1 LEYGYYGLDADR
13 ENLWPR
19 TRKKKLSASAW
30 GSRSRNARPLE
41 AQTGE
46 KAHAKRFLL
55 EIHAHEFR
63 IRARG
68 ACRDAGG
75 NFRVFRTHNFAKE
88 IHHGRYVSD
97 ALLLAALVALPLTA
111 AAQGK
116 VAVVNLDEALA
127 ESQAGKAALAQLKT
141 KFEAREKSL
150 AQQGEELKKL
160 QADLQK
166 KSVACPRTPCAA
178 RGADFEGKA

>member
-1 LEYGYYGLDADR
+1 MVGM
-13 ENLWPR
+13 
-19 TRKKKLSASAW
+19 
-30 GSRSRNARPLE
+30 
-41 AQTGE
+41 
-46 KAHAKRFLL
+46 
-55 EIHAHEFR
+55 
-63 IRARG
+63 
-68 ACRDAGG
+68 
-75 NFRVFRTHNFAKE
+75 FRT
-88 IHHGRYVSD
+88 
-97 ALLLAALVALPLTA
+97 LCLLAALVALPLTA

-166 KSVACPRTPCAA
+166 KSVALSQDAMRSQV
-178 RGADFEGKA
+178 ADFEGKAKKYMDDRNKLQQEEQESQQQILQPLLTRLQKVLADFAKKGGYSVIMEARSVPFFDPALDVTAAIRQEFDKTK